1 MRKYNTIWDQVSADL
16 KKKEFDSE
24 RVYNKFLKTKKKS
37 HADEVTDFYNKKVPE
52 VESYRAC
59 LALISWN
66 SAL

>member
-1 MRKYNTIWDQVSADL
+1 MGWSQRWF

-24 RVYNKFLKTKKKS
+24 RVYNKFLKTKIKS
-37 HADEVTDFYNKKVPE
+37 HADEVTDFYNKKIPE
-52 VESYRAC
+52 VESYHAC